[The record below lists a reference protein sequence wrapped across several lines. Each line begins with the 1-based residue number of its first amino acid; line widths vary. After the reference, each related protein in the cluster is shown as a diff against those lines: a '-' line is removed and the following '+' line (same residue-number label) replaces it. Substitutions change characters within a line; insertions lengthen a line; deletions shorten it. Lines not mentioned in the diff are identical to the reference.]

1 MACLRGGIRHD
12 AGLLA
17 SQELLAA
24 GMAGSADLQVLLRRL
39 GGLGHRYQRATIVAL
54 PDHLVM
60 RDQTMLDIDGALKAA
75 GQPQYAL
82 ATTRTR

>member
-1 MACLRGGIRHD
+1 
-12 AGLLA
+12 
-17 SQELLAA
+17 
-24 GMAGSADLQVLLRRL
+24 
-39 GGLGHRYQRATIVAL
+39 
-54 PDHLVM
+54 M